1 MSRARFARYGVNK
14 GVTEADYEIPNVTVA
29 QPTFLE
35 GNREALIAVVLMSHT
50 AHIPSHRKPRRSAS
64 KLALRAGVAGGVLGT
79 IAVAGAAGP
88 ANAEPVTETIEMPTL
103 GSLETGT
110 GLASAVAA
118 SAEASQQEALD
129 QSLQTQE
136 NLALQKAAKE
146 AKKAKAEAD
155 RKAAAEKAEKARLKA
170 EAEAKAEQE
179 RKDAQERASR
189 TSERTQL
196 TSTSASG
203 DSSDS
208 GSSAGS
214 GESQTQAPSG
224 SAAAI
229 VAFARAQV
237 GDSYVTGGTGPN
249 SWDCSGLVQAA
260 YRQAGI
266 DLPRISYD
274 QSSMGTS
281 VSLSNLQPGDI
292 LYWGSRS
299 GSYHVAIYVGG
310 GNYVG
315 AQNSSTGVVERSLDW
330 DMPSGAVRLL

>member
-1 MSRARFARYGVNK
+1 
-14 GVTEADYEIPNVTVA
+14 
-29 QPTFLE
+29 
-35 GNREALIAVVLMSHT
+35 MSHT

-103 GSLETGT
+103 GSLESGA

-118 SAEASQQEALD
+118 SAEASHQEALD
-129 QSLQTQE
+129 QSLQAQE
-136 NLALQKAAKE
+136 NAALQKAAKE

-155 RKAAAEKAEKARLKA
+155 RKAAAERAEEARL
-170 EAEAKAEQE
+170 KAEQE
-179 RKDAQERASR
+179 RKEAEERASR
-189 TSERTQL
+189 DRERTQL
-196 TSTSASG
+196 STRSTSSSNDSG
-203 DSSDS
+203 SSSSSDS
-208 GSSAGS
+208 GSTAGS
-214 GESQTQAPSG
+214 STETQAPSG

-229 VAFARAQV
+229 VAFARAQI
-237 GDSYVTGGTGPN
+237 GDAYVSGGTGPN

-260 YRQAGI
+260 YRAAGI
-266 DLPRISYD
+266 DLPRISYS

-315 AQNSSTGVVERSLDW
+315 AQNPSTGVVERSLDW
-330 DMPSGAVRLL
+330 DTPSGAVRIL

>member
-1 MSRARFARYGVNK
+1 
-14 GVTEADYEIPNVTVA
+14 
-29 QPTFLE
+29 
-35 GNREALIAVVLMSHT
+35 MSHT

-136 NLALQKAAKE
+136 NLALQKAAQE

-170 EAEAKAEQE
+170 EADRKAEQE
-179 RKDAQERASR
+179 RKEAQERASR

-196 TSTSASG
+196 AATSAS
-203 DSSDS
+203 DNSSDS

>member
-1 MSRARFARYGVNK
+1 
-14 GVTEADYEIPNVTVA
+14 
-29 QPTFLE
+29 
-35 GNREALIAVVLMSHT
+35 MSHT

-103 GSLETGT
+103 GSLETGS

-146 AKKAKAEAD
+146 AKKARAEAD

-170 EAEAKAEQE
+170 EAKAEQE
-179 RKDAQERASR
+179 RKEAQERASR

-203 DSSDS
+203 NSSDS
-208 GSSAGS
+208 GSSSGSSAGS
-214 GESQTQAPSG
+214 NESQTQAPSG

-260 YRQAGI
+260 YREAGI
-266 DLPRISYD
+266 DLPRISYE

-281 VSLSNLQPGDI
+281 VSLDNLQPGDI

>member
-1 MSRARFARYGVNK
+1 
-14 GVTEADYEIPNVTVA
+14 
-29 QPTFLE
+29 
-35 GNREALIAVVLMSHT
+35 MSHT

-103 GSLETGT
+103 GSLETGA

-129 QSLQTQE
+129 QSLATQE
-136 NLALQKAAKE
+136 NAALQKAAKE
-146 AKKAKAEAD
+146 AKKARAEAD

-170 EAEAKAEQE
+170 EKERQERLEAEA
-179 RKDAQERASR
+179 RASR
-189 TSERTQL
+189 TSARTQL
-196 TSTSASG
+196 TSTTS
-203 DSSDS
+203 SSDEGGS
-208 GSSAGS
+208 RSDGGGSSTS
-214 GESQTQAPSG
+214 GESTTQAPSG

-229 VAFARAQV
+229 VAFARAQI
-237 GDSYVTGGTGPN
+237 GDSYVMGGTGPN

-266 DLPRISYD
+266 DLPRISGD

-299 GSYHVAIYVGG
+299 GSYHVAVYVGG
-310 GNYVG
+310 GKYVG
-315 AQNSSTGVVERSLDW
+315 AQNPSTGVVERSLDW
-330 DMPSGAVRLL
+330 DTPSGAVRIL

>member
-1 MSRARFARYGVNK
+1 
-14 GVTEADYEIPNVTVA
+14 
-29 QPTFLE
+29 
-35 GNREALIAVVLMSHT
+35 MSHT

-103 GSLETGT
+103 GSLDAGA

-136 NLALQKAAKE
+136 NLALQKAAKD
-146 AKKAKAEAD
+146 ARTAKAEAD
-155 RKAAAEKAEKARLKA
+155 RKAEAERAEKAR
-170 EAEAKAEQE
+170 AKAEQE
-179 RKDAQERASR
+179 RKDAAARASR
-189 TSERTQL
+189 DSVRTQL
-196 TSTSASG
+196 TSTG
-203 DSSDS
+203 DDSSDS
-208 GSSAGS
+208 TGGSSTN
-214 GESQTQAPSG
+214 EQTQAPSG

-237 GDSYVTGGTGPN
+237 GDAYVTGGTGPN

-266 DLPRISYD
+266 DLPRISYQ

-310 GNYVG
+310 GKYVG

-330 DMPSGAVRLL
+330 DMPSGAVRIL